1 MALSKGQKVAVGI
14 GIAVVLVGAGL
25 LIRKRMIDKAKKKC
39 ADEGGLWD
47 SKKNKCMP
55 NPLKDLLAKS
65 LSDLNFKTGSAE
77 ITASSFAFLDEV
89 AKSLGDYP
97 ELLLT
102 LVGHTDNQGA
112 DEYNQKLSEDRANSV
127 RSYLIKKGIGENKI
141 VAEGKGES
149 EPITTNDTPEG
160 RGKNRRVVF
169 SLSVAN
175 A

>member
-1 MALSKGQKVAVGI
+1 MALSKGQKTAIAI
-14 GIAVVLVGAGL
+14 GSVIIIAGAIY
-25 LIRKRMIDKAKKKC
+25 LIRKRMIDKKRQKC

-47 SKKNKCMP
+47 SKNNKCLP
-55 NPLKDLLAKS
+55 NPLKDLLSKS
-65 LSDLNFKTGSAE
+65 LSDLNFKTGSSE
-77 ITASSFAFLDEV
+77 LTSSSFPFLDNV
-89 AKSLGDYP
+89 AKSLADYP
-97 ELLLT
+97 ELILT

-112 DEYNQKLSEDRANSV
+112 DDYNQNLSTNRANSV
-127 RSYLIKKGIGENKI
+127 RTYLINKGIAENKI

-160 RGKNRRVVF
+160 RAKNRRVVF

>member
-1 MALSKGQKVAVGI
+1 MTKNTKIAIGI
-14 GIAVVLVGAGL
+14 GVVVILVGAGL
-25 LIRKRMIDKAKKKC
+25 YIRKRMIEKAKKKC

-47 SKKNKCMP
+47 SKQKKCMP

-77 ITASSFAFLDEV
+77 ITTSSFTFLDEV
-89 AKSLGDYP
+89 AKSLSDYP
-97 ELLLT
+97 QLLLT
-102 LVGHTDNQGA
+102 LVGHTDNQGT

-127 RSYLIKKGIGENKI
+127 RSYLIKKGIAENKI

-160 RGKNRRVVF
+160 RSKNRRVVF
-169 SLSVAN
+169 SLSIAN
-175 A
+175 S